1 MGAVRSRN
9 GNVRL
14 EAERPASGLRGAGGL
29 DQRPPENRHAPGNA
43 RHVEQRP
50 CGETCR
56 GEEPDAGQGPQRKG
70 RPGRMAAHCL
80 LCPGLGPSLRRR
92 AGLVWTEGPAHPH
105 PAPSKSKTSLG
116 LPAALHAHA
125 KALERAVQLVP
136 MHLWTLALACP
147 GHTEARSQEAAPAE
161 SVCDVSC
168 D

>member
-29 DQRPPENRHAPGNA
+29 DRRPPENRHAPGNA
-43 RHVEQRP
+43 RRVERRP

-70 RPGRMAAHCL
+70 RPGCMAAHCL

-161 SVCDVSC
+161 SVCDISC